1 MEIKMSKK
9 VLIISTSLRN
19 NSNSERLADA
29 FMKGVQ
35 EAGNEVE
42 KISLKEKSIAF
53 CKGCLVCHKVGKC
66 VIQDDALAIT
76 EKIRMAEVVVWA
88 TPIYYYEMSGQ
99 MKTLIDRA
107 NSLYTAGYEFREV
120 YVLSTAAEDEEGVD
134 EKAVQGVQGWID
146 CFENVKLKGTVF
158 AGGVAGAGEMGN
170 HPALQKAYEMGK
182 NV

>member
-53 CKGCLVCHKVGKC
+53 CKGCLACHKVGKC

-99 MKTLIDRA
+99 MKTMIDRA
-107 NSLYTAGYEFREV
+107 NSLYTADYEFREV

-146 CFENVKLKGTVF
+146 CFENVELKGTVF

-170 HPALQKAYEMGK
+170 HPALQEAYEMGK